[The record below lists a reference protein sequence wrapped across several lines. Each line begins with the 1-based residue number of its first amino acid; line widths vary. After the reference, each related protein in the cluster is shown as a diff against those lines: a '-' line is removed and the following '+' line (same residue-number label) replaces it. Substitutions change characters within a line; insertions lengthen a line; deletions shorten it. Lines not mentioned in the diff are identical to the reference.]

1 MDFCANCSHG
11 CKTKRAPT
19 AVQVLVAL
27 QALQAVAL
35 AMLAMLVAPPPGVM
49 QALPLLVPT
58 VLALLTV
65 LATGALVL
73 LMAVLTTAPRTGRK

>member
-27 QALQAVAL
+27 QALQVVAL
-35 AMLAMLVAPPPGVM
+35 AMLGLAPQQVT

-65 LATGALVL
+65 LATWVLVL
-73 LMAVLTTAPRTGRK
+73 LMAVLTTEPRTGRK